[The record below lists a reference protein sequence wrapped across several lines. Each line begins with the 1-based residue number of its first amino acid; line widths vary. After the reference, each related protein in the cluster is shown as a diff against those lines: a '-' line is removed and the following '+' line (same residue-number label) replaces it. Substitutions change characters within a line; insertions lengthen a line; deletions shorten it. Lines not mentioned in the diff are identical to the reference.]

1 MSSGQRVISDKM
13 KRVSEVEEEILELGA
28 EDLLQDL
35 GGRGEEE

>member
-1 MSSGQRVISDKM
+1 MSSGQRVISDKT